1 LPENLA
7 EDKITISMIGVK
19 AIGIFCSAAENIN
32 RIYFDA
38 AREVGSWMAWK
49 GITLVY
55 GGAEMGLMEAVAR
68 AVKDGGGH
76 IVGVVPNRI
85 VEREVQSRLLD
96 ETVLCDN
103 LAERKQLMLQRSDLL
118 LALPGGIGTLDE
130 VFHVMGS
137 ATIGEHRKR
146 MVLYNADGFWD
157 ECWLM
162 LSKLNERGFIRGQLS
177 DYVGM
182 VSSVSELEELIVNS

>member
-1 LPENLA
+1 M
-7 EDKITISMIGVK
+7 TGVK
-19 AIGIFCSAAENIN
+19 AIGVFCSAAERIDG
-32 RIYFDA
+32 IYFEA
-38 AREVGSWMAWK
+38 AREVGSWMAAK

-68 AVKDGGGH
+68 AVKDAGGH

-146 MVLYNADGFWD
+146 MVLYNVDGFWD

-162 LSKLNERGFIRGQLS
+162 LSRMNERGFIRGRLS
-177 DYVGM
+177 DYARM
-182 VSSVSELEELIVNS
+182 VSSVGELEELLGQQVN

>member
-1 LPENLA
+1 MPENLA

-32 RIYFDA
+32 RIYFDT
-38 AREVGSWMAWK
+38 AREVGSWMARK

-85 VEREVQSRLLD
+85 VEREVQRRLLD

-146 MVLYNADGFWD
+146 MVLYNVDGFWD

-177 DYVGM
+177 DYAGM